1 MGMGSE
7 EGALPK
13 PLVHIPSY
21 SQVLEDSRPQPPPS
35 LFRASSQS
43 SSVANPNL
51 SSRRD
56 SPAAAVHVGGVSDD
70 TTTGIQASAA
80 PRLSESRVPFT
91 EASSFTEAFSFLR
104 STEFY
109 SPPPP
114 PPPAAPSPPAPA
126 SGLGSGQRSS
136 LSNGNPSAANQQ
148 RVPMPVQSGQA
159 RNAIIV
165 SRRQQGNPVLKHIR
179 NVRWVFGDIVPDYLL
194 GQTTC
199 ALYLSLRYHLLHP
212 DYLYFRIRE
221 LQKSFRLRVVLCH
234 IDVEDVIKPLHE
246 VTKTALLHDCSLLCA
261 WSLEECGRYLETI
274 KMYENKPADNIQER
288 TDNDY
293 LSRLTG
299 ALTSVRHVNRT
310 DVVTLGSTF
319 GTLAAIMGASME
331 ELARCPGIGERK
343 VKRLY
348 DAFHEPFRRTTKQ
361 LRLSSMG
368 FTAGEDASNS
378 PVSLSNPNSQQAGAV
393 TAENPSGKP
402 EVSVRRALDAVYA
415 KLDRRKVDGKDDI
428 RSDGTKT
435 DSLKAPVEGIEVIEL
450 D

>member
-1 MGMGSE
+1 
-7 EGALPK
+7 
-13 PLVHIPSY
+13 
-21 SQVLEDSRPQPPPS
+21 
-35 LFRASSQS
+35 
-43 SSVANPNL
+43 
-51 SSRRD
+51 
-56 SPAAAVHVGGVSDD
+56 
-70 TTTGIQASAA
+70 
-80 PRLSESRVPFT
+80 
-91 EASSFTEAFSFLR
+91 
-104 STEFY
+104 
-109 SPPPP
+109 
-114 PPPAAPSPPAPA
+114 
-126 SGLGSGQRSS
+126 
-136 LSNGNPSAANQQ
+136 
-148 RVPMPVQSGQA
+148 
-159 RNAIIV
+159 
-165 SRRQQGNPVLKHIR
+165 
-179 NVRWVFGDIVPDYLL
+179 
-194 GQTTC
+194 
-199 ALYLSLRYHLLHP
+199 
-212 DYLYFRIRE
+212 
-221 LQKSFRLRVVLCH
+221 
-234 IDVEDVIKPLHE
+234 VEDVIKPLHE

-261 WSLEECGRYLETI
+261 WSLEECGRYLETL

-368 FTAGEDASNS
+368 FTAGEGTSDS

-393 TAENPSGKP
+393 TAENPSGSNPASQQAGVVTTENLGLSNPASQQAGADPTENLCAKSSSAVEP